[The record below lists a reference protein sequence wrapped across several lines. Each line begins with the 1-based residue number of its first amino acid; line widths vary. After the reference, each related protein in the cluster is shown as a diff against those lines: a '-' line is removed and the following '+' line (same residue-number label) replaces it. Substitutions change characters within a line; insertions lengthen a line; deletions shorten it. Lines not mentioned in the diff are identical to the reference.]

1 MLMSVFFDYRI
12 MIRNEKIEVS
22 REKKLAHGSEVS
34 FAINLVK
41 ISKTPI
47 SNSNFKNSNRVSRV
61 NYFKKIVIFLLYVP

>member
-47 SNSNFKNSNRVSRV
+47 SNSNFKNSNRVSLKFFVR
-61 NYFKKIVIFLLYVP
+61 FCHLLSCIK